1 MAVNT
6 SNPSQSAENP
16 ATYFAPAERADPE
29 QILDASR
36 MVENSLLFNAILES
50 VDGYIMILNP
60 QRQVLAMNR
69 KLLED
74 INIHDINCIL
84 GERPGEVLKCIHAAE
99 GPGGCGTGKFC
110 SSCGAVISILAS
122 QKKGKPVTDECLA
135 TVQHGETV
143 ESLEFRVRSTPV
155 KLGDSEFIVLVL
167 HDISGDKRRQALERT
182 FFHDVLNTVG
192 GLIGWSNLLRDFE
205 GTDPKQAAERIILLS
220 KRLQQEIE
228 EQRRLSQAEMGTLEI
243 ETATGAVQEI
253 FNNLKTIFEAH
264 PVAKNK
270 MLEVVNADP
279 AEEITTDISLLTRI
293 ITNMIKNAFEAIQ
306 PSQTVRLW
314 FAMREDAPT
323 FFVQNPG
330 KIPDETAMRI
340 FQRSFSTKS
349 KTGRGIGTYSMKLFG
364 ERYLKGQV
372 GFETSEENGTI
383 FYISL
388 PAKT

>member
-1 MAVNT
+1 
-6 SNPSQSAENP
+6 
-16 ATYFAPAERADPE
+16 
-29 QILDASR
+29 
-36 MVENSLLFNAILES
+36 
-50 VDGYIMILNP
+50 
-60 QRQVLAMNR
+60 
-69 KLLED
+69 
-74 INIHDINCIL
+74 
-84 GERPGEVLKCIHAAE
+84 
-99 GPGGCGTGKFC
+99 
-110 SSCGAVISILAS
+110 
-122 QKKGKPVTDECLA
+122 
-135 TVQHGETV
+135 
-143 ESLEFRVRSTPV
+143 
-155 KLGDSEFIVLVL
+155 
-167 HDISGDKRRQALERT
+167 
-182 FFHDVLNTVG
+182 LNTVG